1 MANSI
6 KKINNED
13 AYRHA
18 QEIISSSTTDIGTE
32 NDLTSSFKIETTSS
46 PQDSAMNYPTADL
59 STSVNT
65 GFAITVE
72 NRNNNSKET
81 YNTFYENKNKI
92 NSGNTLP
99 DLSTISPIPYDSKD
113 EIYKI
118 KHESHTKE
126 SEIPLQT
133 LYYGYKSYPITKSS
147 DIKIESNFTFKNQM
161 NTICNGV
168 VISKSQEPSL
178 VVALDKCYLFN
189 CSGMNI
195 KNISSESSTKIISF
209 LEVVYLS
216 KIDDKMS
223 LQGYSCFTN
232 ISTQRNKNSLDDI
245 ERITNKNKIMEENNK
260 KVIKT
265 SEIILNN
272 NEGIKPTK
280 IIGNGDPNVSSYGY
294 NISPKNKKQL
304 EKASGEEKNNGIN
317 EQTTLSPKQQRQLRR
332 LSKAF
337 GLKTSRISIVSPDGI
352 RRMVHPKYINYENIK
367 RII

>member
-1 MANSI
+1 MLI
-6 KKINNED
+6 KKINQVLRMD
-13 AYRHA
+13 
-18 QEIISSSTTDIGTE
+18 
-32 NDLTSSFKIETTSS
+32 
-46 PQDSAMNYPTADL
+46 
-59 STSVNT
+59 
-65 GFAITVE
+65 
-72 NRNNNSKET
+72 
-81 YNTFYENKNKI
+81 
-92 NSGNTLP
+92 
-99 DLSTISPIPYDSKD
+99 
-113 EIYKI
+113 
-118 KHESHTKE
+118 
-126 SEIPLQT
+126 
-133 LYYGYKSYPITKSS
+133 
-147 DIKIESNFTFKNQM
+147 
-161 NTICNGV
+161 
-168 VISKSQEPSL
+168 
-178 VVALDKCYLFN
+178 
-189 CSGMNI
+189 
-195 KNISSESSTKIISF
+195 
-209 LEVVYLS
+209 
-216 KIDDKMS
+216 
-223 LQGYSCFTN
+223 